1 MQEQNQEVR
10 TDTTIIVPLV
20 SHYSYHWSCYLST
33 ILTNTTPSQPT
44 LSLGMAGLAKKRA
57 SVRRLSIMEM
67 DMAEERER
75 R

>member
-1 MQEQNQEVR
+1 MAGLAKKRASVR
-10 TDTTIIVPLV
+10 NP
-20 SHYSYHWSCYLST
+20 
-33 ILTNTTPSQPT
+33 TNTLLTHPLNPPSSNPHQLYCCLRT
-44 LSLGMAGLAKKRA
+44 LSSGVSMAGLAKKRA